1 MVNLRH
7 QNRVFLLLTII
18 FWGALGGALPLWAQ
32 STDST
37 PRPLYALPASNVPTR
52 SNNSFALS
60 SKTGLLVVANML
72 NDTVSIVAPI
82 SGVVQAEVEVGSDPR
97 SVSYL
102 PNNETAIVVNRG
114 DSSLMLVDT
123 LQQQVIAQKTLAGV
137 YPYGVV
143 VDANGRAYVS
153 VQGSSKVLVI
163 ETSTLETIAEI
174 PTLPFPSGLAL
185 WGDFLY
191 VTHFWSGGVSLIY
204 LPQFAV
210 VQHLAS
216 PHPTTLSANIVID
229 PNTARAYL
237 PQTRSY
243 AENPTAT
250 YDSLVFPLVN
260 VLQLDQ
266 LAFYRPSRLALDI
279 MDRPVNMPFAT
290 LVDGIRGWLYVANA
304 GSNDVSVYNLRTQA
318 YINNVVVGSQPR
330 GLLLNNDNSRVLVHN
345 VLDGSITSID
355 AATQQVLDELPVTV
369 NDKLSV
375 DELIGA
381 EMFYSATDPSLS
393 KDHWV
398 SCANCHFDGMS
409 DGLVWQSFGEGGRNT
424 PHLFNL
430 KDTAPYTWMD
440 NWLELAQLEDK
451 VRRHFGGTGFIFP
464 PVTENRSGMSLDLDT
479 LTLYL
484 ATLDGVN
491 PLPSNATPETLARGG
506 SLFNEQG
513 CVACHTP
520 PVYTNQQAFNVG
532 TGGQVDTPS
541 LVGLALSAPYFH
553 DGSATTLRDVF
564 SMPGAHQLID
574 KMTTSDL
581 DALLAWLL
589 ALPSS

>member
-1 MVNLRH
+1 MYNLRH
-7 QNRVFLLLTII
+7 QNRMIRLLII
-18 FWGALGGALPLWAQ
+18 ACLVALGGAIPLWAQ
-32 STDST
+32 STDPT

-82 SGVVQAEVEVGSDPR
+82 SGVVQAEVAVGADPR
-97 SVSYL
+97 SVAYL
-102 PNNETAIVVNRG
+102 PDNETAMVVNRG

-123 LQQQVIAQKTLAGV
+123 AQQQVIAQKTLDGV

-143 VDANGRAYVS
+143 VDASGRAYVS

-163 ETSTLETIAEI
+163 ESSTLETIAEI
-174 PTLPFPSGLAL
+174 PTLSFPSGLAL

-191 VTHFWSGGVSLIY
+191 VTHFWGGGVSLIY
-204 LPQFAV
+204 LPQLAV

-216 PHPTTLSANIVID
+216 PYPTTLSANIVID

-266 LAFYRPSRLALDI
+266 LALNRPARLALDI
-279 MDRPVNMPFAT
+279 VDRPVNMPFAT

-304 GSNDVSVYNLRTQA
+304 GSDDVSVYNLRTQQ
-318 YINNVVVGSQPR
+318 YINNIVVGSQPR
-330 GLLLNNDNSRVLVHN
+330 GLLINTDNSRVLVHN
-345 VLDGSITSID
+345 VLDGSITVID
-355 AATQQVLDELPVTV
+355 ATTQQVLDELPVTV

-424 PHLFNL
+424 PNLFNL
-430 KDTAPYTWMD
+430 EDTAPYTWTD
-440 NWLELAQLEDK
+440 NWLELAQVEDK
-451 VRRHFGGTGFIFP
+451 VRQHFGGTGFIFP
-464 PVTENRSGMSLDLDT
+464 PVSDTRSGMSLDLDT

-484 ATLDGVN
+484 ATLKGVDV
-491 PLPSNATPETLARGG
+491 PLSHVLPETLSRGEM
-506 SLFNEQG
+506 LFNEQG

-532 TGGQVDTPS
+532 TGGKIDTPS
-541 LVGLALSAPYFH
+541 LRWLALSAPYFH
-553 DGSATTLRDVF
+553 DGSALTLRDVF
-564 SMPGAHQLID
+564 IQQGAHQLIH
-574 KMTTSDL
+574 KMPSSDL